1 MSIFILVLDW
11 PESSSGFFCFILGK
25 NPMNILANPIYCRS
39 TEECV
44 YVYELDVEYKALKGV
59 KAKEPD
65 FRKTVSNE
73 Q

>member
-1 MSIFILVLDW
+1 
-11 PESSSGFFCFILGK
+11 
-25 NPMNILANPIYCRS
+25 MNILANPIYCKP

-65 FRKTVSNE
+65 FRKTIKWAMSNTDLDKTRKNIE
-73 Q
+73 VVQEGSLL